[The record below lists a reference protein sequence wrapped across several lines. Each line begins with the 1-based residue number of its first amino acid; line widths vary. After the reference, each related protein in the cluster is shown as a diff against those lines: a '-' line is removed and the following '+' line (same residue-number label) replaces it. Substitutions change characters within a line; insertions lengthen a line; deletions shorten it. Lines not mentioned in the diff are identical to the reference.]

1 MSSLWN
7 ERSQQFV
14 GGISFCYCV
23 GFIWFTSRWKNL
35 LNSPKFNKWGT
46 LTKIKALK
54 TPIFTYLKHS
64 NCQFPLKNL
73 ICLWT
78 DFFVWVRLVC
88 LLCHRK
94 EQSTKHKKW
103 VAGTENP
110 WKIAHFKICGH
121 KRETQTGFGCFFI
134 TFSLFSMPCTSL

>member
-35 LNSPKFNKWGT
+35 LNPQKFNKWGT

-88 LLCHRK
+88 CFVTEKSNPQNIKNGLQGLK
-94 EQSTKHKKW
+94 ILEKSPISKY
-103 VAGTENP
+103 VATRGKLKP
-110 WKIAHFKICGH
+110 VLAA
-121 KRETQTGFGCFFI
+121 
-134 TFSLFSMPCTSL
+134 FS